1 MPVGNVPMHPDS
13 HQRERVSRRFLP
25 LPGLLLPDRCA
36 PANRAALPRISLSQ
50 RGVISQSAPTAIAP
64 LQQKYLRRQQRQSS
78 SVLEE
83 VGRTRAIRL
92 GRFWLEIYTWWEFM

>member
-36 PANRAALPRISLSQ
+36 LANRAALRRISLSQ
-50 RGVISQSAPTAIAP
+50 RGVISQSAPTAIAL
-64 LQQKYLRRQQRQSS
+64 LQQTSLRRQQRRSS

-83 VGRTRAIRL
+83 AGRTRAVEL
-92 GRFWLEIYTWWEFM
+92 ARFWLEIDT